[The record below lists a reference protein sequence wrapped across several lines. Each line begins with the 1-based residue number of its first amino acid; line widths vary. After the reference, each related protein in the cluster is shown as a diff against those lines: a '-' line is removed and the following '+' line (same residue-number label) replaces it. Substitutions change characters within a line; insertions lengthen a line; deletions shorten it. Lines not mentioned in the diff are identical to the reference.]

1 MTQAVPIARKVM
13 VLGATPEAGCAVAA
27 LLELG
32 YAVDWVL
39 LEDGG
44 AVADSEPERPGLAVH
59 RDALLA
65 HLDGAAGSFVARLG
79 RDDSGFSV
87 ETSAVIVAAGNARF
101 FPGDSYGL
109 TPSAGVISLEQLQ
122 RRLENERLR
131 TSAAADRMRLRT
143 RRVALV
149 LGLKRDVS
157 REMTFEALHWARR
170 VFGEW
175 GCEVTVFY
183 RELSVD
189 TPGLEHLTLEM
200 RREGI
205 VFARYGALQL
215 QPQAEEV
222 ALFYEEGAQSYDL
235 LVLPEAI
242 QPRADTAE
250 LAEALGLRPAE
261 DGYLEELNI
270 HLDRPGLSSR
280 RGVFLAGR
288 CHVDATPDELR
299 ADALQ
304 AVAQV
309 DALIGDGRLAPEEVI
324 AHVEAEKCIRCLTC
338 LRTCPHAAV
347 EVVPYEGVI
356 AARVM
361 DLACQGCGQ
370 CVTNCPA
377 RAIELIGQA
386 YPAWMSVQ

>member
-1 MTQAVPIARKVM
+1 M
-13 VLGATPEAGCAVAA
+13 
-27 LLELG
+27 
-32 YAVDWVL
+32 
-39 LEDGG
+39 
-44 AVADSEPERPGLAVH
+44 
-59 RDALLA
+59 
-65 HLDGAAGSFVARLG
+65 
-79 RDDSGFSV
+79 
-87 ETSAVIVAAGNARF
+87 IVATGNART
-101 FPGDSYGL
+101 FPADRYGL
-109 TPSAGVISLEQLQ
+109 TPSASVLSLGQLQ
-122 RRLENERLR
+122 RRLEDESLR
-131 TSAAADRMRLRT
+131 TSAAADRMHLRT
-143 RRVALV
+143 RRVALA
-149 LGLKRDVS
+149 LGQNLDAS
-157 REMTFEALHWARR
+157 REMTFETLDCAQR
-170 VFGEW
+170 VFREW

-205 VFARYGALQL
+205 VFARYGALQIES
-215 QPQAEEV
+215 QAEQV
-222 ALFYEEGAQSYDL
+222 VLVYEEGAQSYDL
-235 LVLPEAI
+235 LALPEATR
-242 QPRADTAE
+242 PRVDTPE
-250 LAEALGLRPAE
+250 LAEALGLRLGE

-270 HLDRPGLSSR
+270 HLDRPGLSTR

-299 ADALQ
+299 VDALQ

-309 DALIGDGRLAPEEVI
+309 DALIGSGLLAPEDAI
-324 AHVEAEKCIRCLTC
+324 AHVEAAKCVRCLTC

-347 EVVPYEGVI
+347 EIVPYEGAI

-386 YPAWMSVQ
+386 YPVWMSAM